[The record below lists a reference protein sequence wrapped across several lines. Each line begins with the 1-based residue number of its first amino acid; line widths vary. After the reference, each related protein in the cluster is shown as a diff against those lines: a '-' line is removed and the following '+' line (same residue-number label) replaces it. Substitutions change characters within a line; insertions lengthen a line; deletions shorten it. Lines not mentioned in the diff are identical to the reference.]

1 VACAVI
7 VAGDIFGDIVST
19 LGNVLNGAAN
29 SAEEAQG
36 AALISVGMLVSASVL
51 EEDGLAAALAAIE
64 NVGPTAR
71 INLRVVAHSQDS
83 AFAAALPLGVWLPE
97 YQSLPRVIKDTF

>member
-1 VACAVI
+1 VNTRSNASARDKREVQS
-7 VAGDIFGDIVST
+7 AHAT
-19 LGNVLNGAAN
+19 A
-29 SAEEAQG
+29 AEEAQG
-36 AALISVGMLVSASVL
+36 AALITVGMLVSASVL

-97 YQSLPRVIKDTF
+97 YQSLPKVIKDTF

>member
-1 VACAVI
+1 
-7 VAGDIFGDIVST
+7 
-19 LGNVLNGAAN
+19 
-29 SAEEAQG
+29 
-36 AALISVGMLVSASVL
+36 VGMLVTASVL
-51 EEDGLAAALAAIE
+51 DQDGLAAAIAAIA

-97 YQSLPRVIKDTF
+97 YQALPRAIKDTF